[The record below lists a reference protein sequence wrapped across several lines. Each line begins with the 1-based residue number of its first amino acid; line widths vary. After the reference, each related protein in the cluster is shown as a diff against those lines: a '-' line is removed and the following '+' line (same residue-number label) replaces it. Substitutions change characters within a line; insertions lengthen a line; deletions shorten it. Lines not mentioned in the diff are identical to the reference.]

1 MPFLDKHPSKGT
13 KGHKLTPKMVEFIDQ
28 YLVYQN
34 GPEAVRHTSY
44 KTKNPH
50 RMASEL
56 LAHPLVREEIQ
67 RRLDKRSQSAEV
79 KAEYLIGKLL
89 DFIED
94 DEIKP
99 ADKLRAIE
107 LAGKSIALWKERQE
121 ISGPNGEA
129 IKHEQAIKE
138 NVDNFTNKL
147 KHLSERS
154 DSNVVP
160 LTVVK

>member
-1 MPFLDKHPSKGT
+1 
-13 KGHKLTPKMVEFIDQ
+13 MVEFIDQ

-56 LAHPLVREEIQ
+56 LAHPLVRDEIQ
-67 RRLDKRSQSAEV
+67 RRLDKRSQYAEV
-79 KAEYLIGKLL
+79 KAEFLIGKLL
-89 DFIED
+89 EIIND
-94 DEIKP
+94 DDIKT
-99 ADKLRAIE
+99 ADQLRAIE
-107 LAGKSIALWKERQE
+107 LAGKSIALWRERQE

-129 IKHEQAIKE
+129 IKHEQTIKE

-147 KHLSERS
+147 KSLSERN
-154 DSNVVP
+154 NVVP